1 MRVIS
6 GTAKGHKLQTPE
18 GLDTRPT
25 TDRVKES
32 LFNIIAY
39 DLAQCKFLDLFSGSG
54 AIGIEALS
62 RGAQKAVFVD
72 ESDICKQII
81 ERNLNFTKLYDKA
94 IILKKD
100 VLSAIS
106 YLHSINESFDII
118 FMDPPYNKGLIEP
131 TLTAIVNAELLKKEG
146 YIIIEHSSKVLIPS
160 IKGLKIV
167 REKDYKTTSMT
178 FMVLED

>member
-6 GTAKGHKLQTPE
+6 GTAKGHKLHTPE

-25 TDRVKES
+25 IDRVKES

-39 DLAQCKFLDLFSGSG
+39 DLSQCRFLDLFSGSG

-72 ESDICKQII
+72 ESNICEQVI

-100 VLSAIS
+100 ALSAIS
-106 YLHSINESFDII
+106 YLHSTNESFDII

-131 TLTAIVNAELLKKEG
+131 TLTAIINTKVLKKEG
-146 YIIIEHSSKVLIPS
+146 YIIVEHSSKVPIPS

-178 FMVLED
+178 FMILED